1 MTESEYEQQQD
12 HKHTLEEV
20 AGKIANE
27 LINGETVD
35 YGDAPGD
42 FYKMADVQ
50 DFLLTK
56 DDLCA
61 RFDIIHRQFM
71 LAVNDADKAV
81 PAQMAMDKLTMDA
94 IGLFAQSKAE
104 VVLAYWNQL
113 KESGE

>member
-1 MTESEYEQQQD
+1 MNESEFQETIDYADE
-12 HKHTLEEV
+12 LVEV
-20 AGKIANE
+20 AGKVANE

-42 FYKMADVQ
+42 LYEMADVQ

-81 PAQMAMDKLTMDA
+81 PAQVAMDELTMDA

>member
-1 MTESEYEQQQD
+1 MNESEFQETIDYAD
-12 HKHTLEEV
+12 KLGEV
-20 AGKIANE
+20 AGKVANE

-35 YGDAPGD
+35 YGDAPSD
-42 FYKMADVQ
+42 FYEMADVQ

-81 PAQMAMDKLTMDA
+81 PAQVAMDELTMDA

-113 KESGE
+113 KESEQ